1 MLFHRGIGSTPEHSI
16 CEAPPL
22 QGTKSCFRGNGHEDA
37 PRQSLPLQPGWQH
50 RGALAKVSPLELGF
64 PRLPGPMESME
75 QVETEVPFM
84 GWRSGGC
91 IFFGRE
97 VLYRLY
103 LFFLAHIPRD
113 GCLLWNR
120 NLVVYYAFTIRQ
132 YPCISLPQKLHRRK
146 P

>member
-103 LFFLAHIPRD
+103 LFF
-113 GCLLWNR
+113 
-120 NLVVYYAFTIRQ
+120 
-132 YPCISLPQKLHRRK
+132 
-146 P
+146 